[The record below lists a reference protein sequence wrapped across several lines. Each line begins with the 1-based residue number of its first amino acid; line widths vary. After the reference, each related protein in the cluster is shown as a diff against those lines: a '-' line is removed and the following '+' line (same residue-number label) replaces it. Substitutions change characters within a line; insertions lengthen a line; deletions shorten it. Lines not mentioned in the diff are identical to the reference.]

1 MSDTI
6 SARLEALGI
15 EIPEVAAPAA
25 NYLPHMQSGKLVF
38 TSGQL
43 PFENGS
49 LNQTGKLGSEI
60 TVEEGQAA
68 AKLCAIN
75 VLAVAK
81 AALGDLENIKR
92 IVKITIFVSSA
103 PDFTS
108 QHLVGNGASDFL
120 VDVLGDA
127 GRHARSAVGVPC
139 LPLNAP
145 VEVEAIIEAK

>member
-1 MSDTI
+1 MSETI
-6 SARLEALGI
+6 SGRLQALGV

-25 NYLPHMQSGKLVF
+25 NYLPYSKSGNLLL

-43 PFENGS
+43 PFEDGK
-49 LNQTGKLGSEI
+49 LKHTGKIGGELSIEQ
-60 TVEEGQAA
+60 GQEAA
-68 AKLCAIN
+68 RMCIIN

-81 AALGDLENIKR
+81 AALGDLENIKQ
-92 IVKITIFVSSA
+92 IVKITIFVSST

-120 VDVLGDA
+120 VEVLGEK

>member
-6 SARLEALGI
+6 SGRLEALGV
-15 EIPEVAAPAA
+15 EIPDVAAPAA
-25 NYLPHMQSGKLVF
+25 NYLPYTKSGNLVF

-43 PFENGS
+43 PFVDGV
-49 LNQTGKLGSEI
+49 LVHTGKVGGELS
-60 TVEEGQAA
+60 VEDGQDAA
-68 AKLCAIN
+68 RLCAIN

-81 AALGDLENIKR
+81 AALGDLQNIKK
-92 IVKITIFVSSA
+92 IVKITIFVSST

-120 VDVLGDA
+120 AEVLGDA
-127 GRHARSAVGVPC
+127 GSHARSAVGMPC

>member
-1 MSDTI
+1 MSETI
-6 SARLEALGI
+6 SGRLEALGI
-15 EIPEVAAPAA
+15 EIPDVAAPAA
-25 NYLPHMQSGKLVF
+25 NYLPYTKTGNLVF

-43 PFENGS
+43 PFVDGA
-49 LNQTGKLGSEI
+49 LAHTGKVGGELSIED
-60 TVEEGQAA
+60 GQDAA
-68 AKLCAIN
+68 RLCAIN

-81 AALGDLENIKR
+81 AALGDLENIKQ
-92 IVKITIFVSSA
+92 IVKITIFVSST

-120 VDVLGDA
+120 AEVLGDA
-127 GRHARSAVGVPC
+127 GRHARSAVGMPC